1 MELHSAFK
9 NMNFGKKKV
18 YKRNSIKDEKAIK
31 KERAGKDYN
40 SPLKK
45 ILGDTHEENKYFML
59 GNGLCSRVQNM
70 ALVPPDVSR
79 E

>member
-1 MELHSAFK
+1 
-9 NMNFGKKKV
+9 MNFWKKRFLQ
-18 YKRNSIKDEKAIK
+18 KRNSIKKDKKTIK

-45 ILGDTHEENKYFML
+45 MLRDKHEENKLVMWQ
-59 GNGLCSRVQNM
+59 NGLCSRVQNTV
-70 ALVPPDVSR
+70 LVPPDVSR